1 MSDLPP
7 SAFPKTVSNIISGTV
22 ASEDSVLTS
31 EITPV
36 TNHWVSARAKTL
48 DSIPAF

>member
-7 SAFPKTVSNIISGTV
+7 SAFPKTVTNIISGTV
-22 ASEDSVLTS
+22 ASEDFVLPS
-31 EITPV
+31 EV
-36 TNHWVSARAKTL
+36 VSARAKTL